1 MLEGKVGVVTGASK
15 GIGLSITRNLLKKG
29 AKVYAVSRTMGSLD
43 DLKKVYRNNLQVFL
57 QDVTD
62 YEATKKLFKTI
73 KSDDENL
80 DFLINNAGIVSYEF
94 ISMVKAKD
102 FNNMLQI
109 NVTSVIEYTQLAFR
123 IMGRRKKGSIVNI
136 SSLVS
141 TRGSAGQAAYSA
153 TKGAV
158 NSFTMSAAKEFA
170 SSNVRVNAL
179 APGMV
184 GTDRFKAILKE
195 KFEKKRDDIGFGRL
209 AEPQEIAN
217 ACIFLVEDT
226 SEYITGQII
235 EIDGATKM

>member
-43 DLKKVYRNNLQVFL
+43 DLKKVYGNNLQVFL

-94 ISMVKAKD
+94 ISMVNAKD
-102 FNNMLQI
+102 FNNMIQI
-109 NVTSVIEYTQLAFR
+109 NVTSVLQYTQLAFR
-123 IMGRRKKGSIVNI
+123 IMGRKKKGSIVNI

-141 TRGSAGQAAYSA
+141 TRGYVYQSC
-153 TKGAV
+153 
-158 NSFTMSAAKEFA
+158 
-170 SSNVRVNAL
+170 L
-179 APGMV
+179 
-184 GTDRFKAILKE
+184 D
-195 KFEKKRDDIGFGRL
+195 
-209 AEPQEIAN
+209 
-217 ACIFLVEDT
+217 
-226 SEYITGQII
+226 
-235 EIDGATKM
+235 